1 MLGDALLHKVT
12 LDLIRVVRA
21 QLRHLLLEKYN
32 MTPNKWPSGNT
43 CFLVAKD
50 HGQTDELVAVKYIKR
65 GEKVI
70 HMVDRVGIWHKLPV
84 IIGIAYLGIRRHL
97 HQRYNLFHVGKMTGK
112 ESDVKE
118 IWYRTADGKCNHQQD
133 DLIGSQGTFFGRNMP
148 PSTSAYGV
156 LDPHPSLVASKLLER
171 KKFKDNGK
179 QFNMIACSWIQFM
192 IHDWVDHLEDTN
204 QMEIIGVG
212 EEENIASN
220 GCPLKSFKFFKT
232 KKVPTFTPQINFGC
246 LNTRTPWW
254 DGSVVYGNNNEG
266 MTRVRSFKDGKL
278 KISKDML
285 LEHDEKGI
293 PISGDIRNCWAGF
306 SLLQALFVKEHNVV
320 CDMLK
325 PSLLKYGLLGKRI
338 KDMFGHICGPL
349 LSGLVGLKKP
359 RDHGIPY
366 SLTEEFVSVY
376 RMHSLLPEKFIL
388 RDIKSTPSK
397 LKCPPIIEEIPM
409 EEMIGKEGE
418 KRLSKIGL
426 EQMLVSLGHQACG
439 ELSLWNYP
447 TWMRNLIAHDING
460 EDRPQPI
467 DMAAL
472 EIYRDRERGVARYN
486 EFRRNLLMVPIT
498 KWEDL
503 TCDEEAIEAL
513 NEVYGDDVEKL
524 DLLVGLHAEK
534 KIKGFAIIA
543 AKQPRPKMGIKD
555 LLRFMKPYIEP
566 IHIKKYA
573 GKRVGIDAYSW
584 LHKGAYSCSMELCLN
599 SDGEKK
605 LKYID
610 YFMHRINLL
619 RHHKITPVVVFDGGN
634 VPCKST
640 TEQDRHRRRISNRE
654 IAMAK
659 LKEGNVSAATEFFQK
674 AISVTPQMAH
684 QLIQILRSENIEFVV
699 APYEADAQLA
709 YLSNLEPEQGGIS
722 AVITEDSDLI
732 AYGCE
737 TILFKMDR
745 YGNGEEILLDNV
757 FNSKKGRT
765 PSFQNFDKELLTGMC
780 VLAGCDFLPSVPG
793 IGIAKSYAIV
803 SKYRNLDRVLSVLKL
818 EKGSQMPEDY
828 PKSFRE
834 AVAVFQHAQIY
845 DVDMKMLKHMKPLP
859 EKLLQS
865 LDGELDFLGPELPP
879 SIATAI
885 AEGKMDPIS
894 MEAFDRIPSSKSHT
908 APIRIQTSGQPP
920 RVEAPMVSAR
930 ESCFVTFSKK
940 AKQVDN
946 TGNHFYLKLYQHACI
961 LTFFCLFILTENHNK
976 VLNERNC
983 TNKIEA
989 LQKLVVP
996 SSTIQE
1002 TLVTT
1007 STTMEITK
1015 SPLKLKVPN
1024 NNPFKRKILDQ
1035 TQAHSNQRK
1044 YQNSDSTHV
1053 EDVEGSTM
1061 ISCDDKLSLSEACR
1075 KRKLEET
1082 TPCCVIISEE
1092 ISGVTQV
1099 ENSEVFESQES
1110 VKLKINNNSG
1120 MKNKMSVGKKKG
1132 GAIKTLKNSSSN
1144 SLDSKKSSILNFF
1157 SRV

>member
-1 MLGDALLHKVT
+1 
-12 LDLIRVVRA
+12 
-21 QLRHLLLEKYN
+21 
-32 MTPNKWPSGNT
+32 
-43 CFLVAKD
+43 
-50 HGQTDELVAVKYIKR
+50 
-65 GEKVI
+65 
-70 HMVDRVGIWHKLPV
+70 
-84 IIGIAYLGIRRHL
+84 
-97 HQRYNLFHVGKMTGK
+97 
-112 ESDVKE
+112 
-118 IWYRTADGKCNHQQD
+118 
-133 DLIGSQGTFFGRNMP
+133 
-148 PSTSAYGV
+148 
-156 LDPHPSLVASKLLER
+156 
-171 KKFKDNGK
+171 
-179 QFNMIACSWIQFM
+179 
-192 IHDWVDHLEDTN
+192 
-204 QMEIIGVG
+204 
-212 EEENIASN
+212 
-220 GCPLKSFKFFKT
+220 
-232 KKVPTFTPQINFGC
+232 
-246 LNTRTPWW
+246 
-254 DGSVVYGNNNEG
+254 
-266 MTRVRSFKDGKL
+266 
-278 KISKDML
+278 
-285 LEHDEKGI
+285 
-293 PISGDIRNCWAGF
+293 
-306 SLLQALFVKEHNVV
+306 
-320 CDMLK
+320 
-325 PSLLKYGLLGKRI
+325 
-338 KDMFGHICGPL
+338 
-349 LSGLVGLKKP
+349 
-359 RDHGIPY
+359 
-366 SLTEEFVSVY
+366 
-376 RMHSLLPEKFIL
+376 
-388 RDIKSTPSK
+388 
-397 LKCPPIIEEIPM
+397 
-409 EEMIGKEGE
+409 
-418 KRLSKIGL
+418 
-426 EQMLVSLGHQACG
+426 
-439 ELSLWNYP
+439 
-447 TWMRNLIAHDING
+447 
-460 EDRPQPI
+460 
-467 DMAAL
+467 
-472 EIYRDRERGVARYN
+472 
-486 EFRRNLLMVPIT
+486 
-498 KWEDL
+498 
-503 TCDEEAIEAL
+503 
-513 NEVYGDDVEKL
+513 
-524 DLLVGLHAEK
+524 
-534 KIKGFAIIA
+534 
-543 AKQPRPKMGIKD
+543 MGIKD

-584 LHKGAYSCSMELCLN
+584 LHKG
-599 SDGEKK
+599 DGEKK
-605 LKYID
+605 LRYID

-654 IAMAK
+654 IAMVK
-659 LKEGNVSAATEFFQK
+659 LKEGDVSAATEFFQK

-894 MEAFDRIPSSKSHT
+894 MEAFDCFPSSKSHT

-930 ESCFVTFSKK
+930 EK
-940 AKQVDN
+940 
-946 TGNHFYLKLYQHACI
+946 
-961 LTFFCLFILTENHNK
+961 NHNK

-1024 NNPFKRKILDQ
+1024 NNPFKRKNLDQ

-1044 YQNSDSTHV
+1044 DQNSDSTHV

>member
-1 MLGDALLHKVT
+1 
-12 LDLIRVVRA
+12 
-21 QLRHLLLEKYN
+21 
-32 MTPNKWPSGNT
+32 
-43 CFLVAKD
+43 
-50 HGQTDELVAVKYIKR
+50 
-65 GEKVI
+65 VI

-97 HQRYNLFHVGKMTGK
+97 HQRYNLFHVEKMTGK

-148 PSTSAYGV
+148 HSTSPYGV

-232 KKVPTFTPQINFGC
+232 KKVPTFTPQINSGC

-293 PISGDIRNCWAGF
+293 PISGDVRNCWAGF

-325 PSLLKYGLLGKRI
+325 EHYPKLDDENLYR
-338 KDMFGHICGPL
+338 HAR
-349 LSGLVGLKKP
+349 LVVSAVIAKKP

-397 LKCPPIIEEIPM
+397 LKSPPIIEEIPM

-472 EIYRDRERGVARYN
+472 ESKSLLHIYRDRERGVARYN

-543 AKQPRPKMGIKD
+543 AKHPKPKMGIKD

-605 LKYID
+605 LRYID

-640 TEQDRHRRRISNRE
+640 TEQDRHRRRISNHD

-659 LKEGNVSAATEFFQK
+659 LREGNVSAATEFFQK
-674 AISVTPQMAH
+674 AISVTPQMAY

-722 AVITEDSDLI
+722 A
-732 AYGCE
+732 
-737 TILFKMDR
+737 ILFKMDR

-757 FNSKKGRT
+757 FNSKKGCT

-780 VLAGCDFLPSVPG
+780 VLAGCDFLPSVPR

-803 SKYRNLDRVLSVLKL
+803 SKYRNLDRQIKRFKERSFLILLLLLGALQWRLPSPRPRHGRQRKGRERRFSNMRLEEGSGVFSDEKEEEGIWKSGLEVKEEKSWMEFHFGEVLSVLKL

-845 DVDMKMLKHMKPLP
+845 DVDMKMLKHMKPLS

-940 AKQVDN
+940 AKQ
-946 TGNHFYLKLYQHACI
+946 LYQHACI

-1024 NNPFKRKILDQ
+1024 NNPFKRKNLDQ
-1035 TQAHSNQRK
+1035 TQTHSNQRK

-1053 EDVEGSTM
+1053 EDVEVSTM
-1061 ISCDDKLSLSEACR
+1061 ISCDDKLSLSEEVVESVVACR